1 LEEIEADGKPT
12 LMVFNKI
19 DRLKNREAVR
29 PVLDRYPNAV
39 AISAQTGEGLT
50 EFLAELGAVLRPLRE
65 FVELR
70 VPHGEA
76 AVIARLH
83 SVAQV
88 VERDYEGEV
97 ACFKARVPPHCLREF
112 QRYIVT
118 HLDTGPG

>member
-1 LEEIEADGKPT
+1 

-19 DRLKNREAVR
+19 DRLENRESVR
-29 PVLDRYPNAV
+29 QILERYPHAV
-39 AISAQTGEGLT
+39 TISAQTGEGLA
-50 EFLAELGAVLRPLRE
+50 EFLAELGTVLRPLRE

-97 ACFKARVPPHCLREF
+97 ACFKARVPPHYLREF
-112 QRYIVT
+112 QRYILNQANT
-118 HLDTGPG
+118 PQT